1 MTQVDLIVEL
11 LHHPLLCLAVLVIDS
26 ILPILLPW
34 FVYRRALS
42 SRFDLGESGKA
53 RLHLGD

>member
-1 MTQVDLIVEL
+1 MEKGYKFSYLDSYR
-11 LHHPLLCLAVLVIDS
+11 AVLMIDL

-53 RLHLGD
+53 HLHLE

>member
-1 MTQVDLIVEL
+1 MIDL
-11 LHHPLLCLAVLVIDS
+11 

-53 RLHLGD
+53 RLHLEEIKLDNN